1 MKKYHPGKV
10 PPFTSEG
17 LKSFLSPPPT
27 TYANIVDLVGASS
40 LWLCLS
46 RGPICGW
53 SGVEDWRGV
62 GASWILPHFN
72 RFPNAPAL
80 PVSQAY
86 LDP

>member
-46 RGPICGW
+46 RAISLLLFSLLITTTVIG
-53 SGVEDWRGV
+53 
-62 GASWILPHFN
+62 
-72 RFPNAPAL
+72 
-80 PVSQAY
+80 
-86 LDP
+86 